1 MNWRMTL
8 VVVAILGMAAGPSS
22 AREPED
28 TFKDLA
34 RCATIPEPPARL
46 SCYDALMPRVRAA
59 LATAPEQLS
68 ADDQT
73 TLFGLDFS
81 GLFGRGGSAT
91 TPEQFGSDTIRRP
104 EPEGGGNGLR
114 PLESISAAVTD
125 YSRTPLGKFIVF
137 LDNGQVWRQQD
148 SDNEMADFRRNPGD
162 NKVTISKGAI
172 GSYNMTLN
180 GSSRVFRVK
189 RVK

>member
-1 MNWRMTL
+1 MNFRATL
-8 VVVAILGMAAGPSS
+8 AIVAILAFAAGPS
-22 AREPED
+22 AAKEPED
-28 TFKDLA
+28 TFKELA
-34 RCATIPEPPARL
+34 KCAVIPDAPARL

-68 ADDQT
+68 AEDQS

-91 TPEQFGSDTIRRP
+91 TPEQFGADTIRRP
-104 EPEGGGNGLR
+104 EPEGGGGLR
-114 PLESISAAVTD
+114 PIDSITAGVTD

-148 SDNEMADFRRNPGD
+148 SDNEIADFRRNPAD

-172 GSYNMTLN
+172 GSYNLTLN
-180 GSSRVFRVK
+180 GSSRIFRVK